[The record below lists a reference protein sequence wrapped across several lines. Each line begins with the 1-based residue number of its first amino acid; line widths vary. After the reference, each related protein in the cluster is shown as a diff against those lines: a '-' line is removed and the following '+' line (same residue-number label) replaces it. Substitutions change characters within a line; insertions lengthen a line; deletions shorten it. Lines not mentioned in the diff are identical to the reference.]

1 MTSDRRDR
9 SNPAVVGFHQ
19 NTGSLLQDSA
29 GLLTINGFALPAKL
43 AEKRKLI
50 EEFAHN
56 DVKKVSMIYFTISF
70 FSYVCSF
77 LIRSSSFLCAS
88 LYMGC
93 SSPKLSPC
101 NIFDSITKLERH
113 FPLHYF
119 QASLKLHFLGGR
131 FVGACQYAKSSPSG
145 ANWGVRTEGG
155 GGGLSGFASICG
167 GCTSNSEAHKLEQSA
182 EII

>member
-70 FSYVCSF
+70 FHTCALFLSDLLVFRVLLYIWAAAVQSF
-77 LIRSSSFLCAS
+77 HLAIFLTQSQNWKDIFLC
-88 LYMGC
+88 
-93 SSPKLSPC
+93 
-101 NIFDSITKLERH
+101 ITSRLR
-113 FPLHYF
+113 
-119 QASLKLHFLGGR
+119 
-131 FVGACQYAKSSPSG
+131 
-145 ANWGVRTEGG
+145 
-155 GGGLSGFASICG
+155 
-167 GCTSNSEAHKLEQSA
+167 
-182 EII
+182 

>member
-77 LIRSSSFLCAS
+77 LIRSSSFTCAS
-88 LYMGC
+88 LYGLQQ
-93 SSPKLSPC
+93 SKAFTLQ
-101 NIFDSITKLERH
+101 
-113 FPLHYF
+113 YF
-119 QASLKLHFLGGR
+119 
-131 FVGACQYAKSSPSG
+131 
-145 ANWGVRTEGG
+145 
-155 GGGLSGFASICG
+155 
-167 GCTSNSEAHKLEQSA
+167 
-182 EII
+182 

>member
-70 FSYVCSF
+70 FFIRVLFSYQ
-77 LIRSSSFLCAS
+77 
-88 LYMGC
+88 
-93 SSPKLSPC
+93 
-101 NIFDSITKLERH
+101 IF
-113 FPLHYF
+113 
-119 QASLKLHFLGGR
+119 
-131 FVGACQYAKSSPSG
+131 
-145 ANWGVRTEGG
+145 
-155 GGGLSGFASICG
+155 
-167 GCTSNSEAHKLEQSA
+167 
-182 EII
+182 